1 MTSRIRSIF
10 VVAALAAMFAVPTGA
25 SAVATP
31 VILSGPGNT
40 YSPLFTTPVAAAQ
53 PGENIMYVQ
62 ADATGLHDVV
72 ALAFGPDDADHCF
85 KRTIAIPPLG
95 TPYDPSSAPF
105 LLDGQGNKIRA
116 YQPGQCPMFTTAL
129 ISVGHQYPVEGL
141 QNIVGGA
148 IYEFKCSIH
157 SSMRG
162 RLVGLPS

>member
-1 MTSRIRSIF
+1 
-10 VVAALAAMFAVPTGA
+10 
-25 SAVATP
+25 
-31 VILSGPGNT
+31 
-40 YSPLFTTPVAAAQ
+40 
-53 PGENIMYVQ
+53 
-62 ADATGLHDVV
+62 
-72 ALAFGPDDADHCF
+72 
-85 KRTIAIPPLG
+85 
-95 TPYDPSSAPF
+95 
-105 LLDGQGNKIRA
+105 LDGQGNKIRA